1 MPEMIACCGIDC
13 DTCEAQ
19 IATKTNDEA
28 LRRKTAVEWSKSFGH
43 DFKPEEINCTGCT
56 TEAGPHVAYCES
68 MCEIR
73 KCARKRKLANC
84 SACADYGCATIAAFH
99 KNVPEAKARLD
110 AVRAGRG
117 PA

>member
-13 DTCEAQ
+13 DVCPAL
-19 IATKTNDEA
+19 IATRTNDEA

-43 DFKPEEINCTGCT
+43 DFKPEEVNCTGCT
-56 TEAGPHVAYCES
+56 SAGHHIGYCET

-73 KCARKRKLANC
+73 KCARTRQLANC
-84 SACADYGCATIAAFH
+84 AFCADYGCATLSGFI

-110 AVRAGRG
+110 KVRAARKSG
-117 PA
+117 

>member
-73 KCARKRKLANC
+73 KCAQERKA
-84 SACADYGCATIAAFH
+84 STCADCGDYSCKTLSDFQ
-99 KNVPEAKARLD
+99 KNVPEAKARLES
-110 AVRAGRG
+110 VRAKRKK
-117 PA
+117 